1 MRKISQES
9 LVGKLNLWLALAVL
23 AMLMQTHTAL
33 SQESP
38 MTVTVGP
45 TNADIIGT
53 DNVAIQKAVDRVA
66 AAGGGTVLIKAGAYT
81 LAKSVRLASG
91 VTLRGEGP
99 DKTILKKAAAVR
111 SKLKLDADYAEM
123 KATVENAKGFAPGMG
138 VTVLDNRNPTG
149 WTPSVR
155 TIIRIDGPTLYFDR
169 FLQMDYSVEN
179 AGEVFNTFPLIAGYE
194 VYDVSI
200 EDLTVDGTRAG
211 SGILDG
217 CQTGAIYF
225 FHSQRMTIRNCVARD
240 YPGDGISTQYVE
252 DPVVENCEVFDNA
265 NLGIHLGTGAERGKV
280 RFNRVHDNGQDGLYL
295 CWRVQH
301 SVYEGNKSWN
311 NGHNGISLGHKDTD
325 NLFIKN
331 TVSGNARAG
340 IYFRDETEANAA
352 HRNTFEENVIE
363 DNGRPGAPGY
373 GVRIEGVTHNLKF
386 ASNTIRSS
394 AKGTE
399 IVQPVGIFVGPKA
412 DFVTCE
418 HNTFTGDLKQAIVD
432 KSQGGHNQLAQSVG
446 ERSNR

>member
-1 MRKISQES
+1 MRS
-9 LVGKLNLWLALAVL
+9 NLQTVCYGRLKYYAALAVL
-23 AMLMQTHTAL
+23 AALLNPHAAL
-33 SQESP
+33 SQEKS
-38 MTVTVGP
+38 MLVTVGP
-45 TNADIIGT
+45 SNADIIGT

-66 AAGGGTVLIKAGAYT
+66 AAGGGTVLVKAGTYT
-81 LAKSVRLASG
+81 LENSVRLASG
-91 VTLRGEGP
+91 ITLRGEGP

-111 SKLKLDADYAEM
+111 SKLKLDADYGEM
-123 KATVENAKGFAPGMG
+123 KATVENVQGFAPGMG
-138 VTVLDNRNPTG
+138 VTLLDKVNPTG

-155 TIIRIDGPTLYFDR
+155 TIVRIDGNTLYFDR
-169 FLQMDYSVEN
+169 FFQMDYSVES
-179 AGEVFNTFPLIAGYE
+179 AGEVFNTFPLIAGFE
-194 VYDVSI
+194 VHDVHV
-200 EDLTVDGTRAG
+200 EDLTADGTRAG

-240 YPGDGISTQYVE
+240 YPGDGISTQFVE

-265 NLGIHLGTGAERGKV
+265 NLGIHLGTGAARGRV

-301 SVYEGNKSWN
+301 AVYEGNKSWN
-311 NGHNGISLGHKDTD
+311 NGDNGISIGHKDTD

-331 TVSGNARAG
+331 TVSGNGRAG
-340 IYFRDETEANAA
+340 IYFRDESEINAG
-352 HRNTFEENVIE
+352 HRNSFEENVIE

-386 ASNTIRSS
+386 VSNIIRSS

-399 IVQPVGIFVGPKA
+399 GVQPVGIYVGPKA
-412 DFVTCE
+412 DFVVCE
-418 HNTFTGDLKQAIVD
+418 HNTFSGDIKEAVVD
-432 KSQGGHNQLAQSVG
+432 KSQGGHNQIAQAAG
-446 ERSNR
+446 K

>member
-1 MRKISQES
+1 
-9 LVGKLNLWLALAVL
+9 
-23 AMLMQTHTAL
+23 
-33 SQESP
+33 
-38 MTVTVGP
+38 MTVTVGAM
-45 TNADIIGT
+45 NADIIGT
-53 DNVAIQKAVDRVA
+53 DNAAIQKAIDRVA

-81 LAKSVRLASG
+81 LANSVRLASG

-138 VTVLDNRNPTG
+138 VTVLDTRNPTG

-179 AGEVFNTFPLIAGYE
+179 AGEVFNTFPLIAGY
-194 VYDVSI
+194 DVHDVRV

-225 FHSQRMTIRNCVARD
+225 FHSQRMAIRNCVARD
-240 YPGDGISTQYVE
+240 YPGDGISTQFVE
-252 DPVVENCEVFDNA
+252 DPVVENCEVFDNT

-394 AKGTE
+394 AKGSE
-399 IVQPVGIFVGPKA
+399 VVQPVGIFVGPKA

-418 HNTFTGDLKQAIVD
+418 HNTFAGDLKQAIVD
-432 KSQGGHNQLAQSVG
+432 KSQGVHNQLAQSAGQKV
-446 ERSNR
+446 NQ